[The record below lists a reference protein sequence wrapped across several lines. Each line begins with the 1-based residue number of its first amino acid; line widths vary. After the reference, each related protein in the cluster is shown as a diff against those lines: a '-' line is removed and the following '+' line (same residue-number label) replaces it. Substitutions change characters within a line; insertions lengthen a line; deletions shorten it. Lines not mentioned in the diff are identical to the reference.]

1 MKIATGLALV
11 CVAAV
16 LVATSPL
23 QAGAQSRA
31 GASGGASVVMAQ
43 AAGEPTDRGGLAP
56 SEILASVRSAGF
68 DPRSRPLQRGGVYF
82 VFAVDRH
89 YMDVRVT
96 VDANSGRVLSSTRL
110 AGVRYGG
117 PGYDGYE
124 MLSRVYERPPT
135 PPGDIPNR
143 GAARN
148 NGAATSSTTR
158 PPLPRN
164 RPGDAVT
171 DAVTEAPPQAVP
183 RVATPPAGL
192 GDTTA
197 EASPSP
203 PRSTTPAAAAAAPPA
218 APLPAPPRPQQPTM
232 VPIAPLE

>member
-1 MKIATGLALV
+1 MKRATGLALV
-11 CVAAV
+11 GVAAV

-23 QAGAQSRA
+23 RVGAQSRA
-31 GASGGASVVMAQ
+31 GASVVTAQ

-56 SEILASVRSAGF
+56 SEILANVRSAGF
-68 DPRSRPLQRGGVYF
+68 EPRSRPLQRGGVYF
-82 VFAVDRH
+82 VFALDRH

-124 MLSRVYERPPT
+124 VLSRVNERPPV

-148 NGAATSSTTR
+148 NGAATSITTR

-171 DAVTEAPPQAVP
+171 DPVTEAPPPAAP
-183 RVATPPAGL
+183 RVAPPPAGL

-203 PRSTTPAAAAAAPPA
+203 PRSMTPSPAMTPSPVA
-218 APLPAPPRPQQPTM
+218 APLSPPAPPRPQQPTM

>member
-1 MKIATGLALV
+1 MKTTTGLASV
-11 CVAAV
+11 WVAAV
-16 LVATSPL
+16 LVATSSL
-23 QAGAQSRA
+23 QAGAQSRT
-31 GASGGASVVMAQ
+31 GTSVVMAQ

-82 VFAVDRH
+82 VFALDRH

-124 MLSRVYERPPT
+124 ALSRLHERPPV

-148 NGAATSSTTR
+148 NGAATSSTMR

-171 DAVTEAPPQAVP
+171 DTVSEAPPPAVP
-183 RVATPPAGL
+183 RVTTPPASL

-203 PRSTTPAAAAAAPPA
+203 PRSMTPSPVAVPSPPPA
-218 APLPAPPRPQQPTM
+218 PSRPQQPTM